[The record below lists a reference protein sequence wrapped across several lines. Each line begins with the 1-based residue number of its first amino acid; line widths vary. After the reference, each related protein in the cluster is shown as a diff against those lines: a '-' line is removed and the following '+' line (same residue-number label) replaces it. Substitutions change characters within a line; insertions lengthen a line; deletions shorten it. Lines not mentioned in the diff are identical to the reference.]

1 MKRFDIAL
9 AAGLFGMLSRA
20 IPESWHLTPGNAGLV
35 GLVCGLAITPSV
47 VLVRALIGK
56 ERHG

>member
-20 IPESWHLTPGNAGLV
+20 IPEGCHLTAGDAGLV
-35 GLVCGLAITPSV
+35 GLVCGLAIAPSV
-47 VLVRALIGK
+47 VLVRALLGK